1 MLATDPKIKPIVK
14 RAIERLLKK
23 RSHLQEQVDA
33 LASTPASYSIVGSV
47 SVTNQKVSDLKD
59 ELAEIDL
66 QIKQMLTGGAS
77 GMSLSY
83 PDYRWRPLP

>member
-1 MLATDPKIKPIVK
+1 MLATDPKISPIVK
-14 RAIERLLKK
+14 RAITRLLKK
-23 RSHLQEQVDA
+23 RSHLQEQADS
-33 LASTPASYSIVGSV
+33 LASSPASYSIVGSV

-59 ELAEIDL
+59 EIAEIDL
-66 QIKQMLTGGAS
+66 QIKQLLAGGAS